1 MNNLVVVSSTLIKTS
16 VGTGCDLADVADMGV
31 VSVTKTGIRAIVN
44 S

>member
-1 MNNLVVVSSTLIKTS
+1 MNNLVVVSSTLIKTR
-16 VGTGCDLADVADMGV
+16 VCTGCDLADVADMGV